1 MGERSMYEKEVDAG
15 DIGAQWSMA
24 REIFKDGNRPM
35 VSVQAGYMKDGQP
48 IAAMQLNV
56 VNRLVAEGARQF
68 KDHDDVMMKLLGVR

>member
-1 MGERSMYEKEVDAG
+1 MYEKEVDAG

-35 VSVQAGYMKDGQP
+35 VSVAPDQIKDGATLQ
-48 IAAMQLNV
+48 AMRLNV